1 MRPYERA
8 GDWPLGQSVMMMLV
22 RSACTRG
29 VTWFHVIQRA
39 CSGALAVFV
48 LSLARGFQC
57 GISKKS
63 QKLKIVCT
71 SLFSANK
78 GICWPRL

>member
-1 MRPYERA
+1 MSWHE
-8 GDWPLGQSVMMMLV
+8 SVMMMLV
-22 RSACTRG
+22 RSACRRG
-29 VTWFHVIQRA
+29 STWFPVMQRA

-48 LSLARGFQC
+48 LSLARQFQC
-57 GISKKS
+57 GGRKKS
-63 QKLKIVCT
+63 QKLKTVYT